1 MQCCNAHREK
11 GGAYGSGAIH
21 QGGVLSFMSYRY
33 PLAKLHLAFVLAM
46 GPLVMLYTHRDPNSM
61 ATLETFHRAAE
72 WAVGGEFS
80 DQDVSEALL
89 SVFAKVRKIL
99 KSGYLH

>member
-1 MQCCNAHREK
+1 
-11 GGAYGSGAIH
+11 
-21 QGGVLSFMSYRY
+21 
-33 PLAKLHLAFVLAM
+33 
-46 GPLVMLYTHRDPNSM
+46 M